1 MNIWN
6 CTLYRLIFF
15 AVLTAGLSSCS
26 TARMTIEVLVPPQNT
41 FESKVQEVAVIN
53 RVDTAEAH
61 SALYINDEFRE
72 HLDGLN
78 FGMQEAALYGLG
90 TALNDYG
97 YYNVGEGKGGNY
109 KRDGRFKGPK
119 LSRTELKRLCA
130 LYSVEGII
138 ALEGYEAGIYA
149 SGDVTRSTA
158 VDRSYGTVYVPS
170 FNGRQEV
177 HMRFYFRFYDNLSGK
192 IIYEEEIEDIMSTTA
207 SGSTPDE
214 VEKRMPDRAG
224 LMERLA
230 VKLGSEAAKHIS
242 PHWKKDTRKYY
253 AYGNSL
259 LVRAG
264 NLAQSGYWERASNIW
279 YDLVEGEGVSNS
291 VAKKACFNMILVS
304 EVAGDLDL
312 AIVWAE
318 RCEEEF
324 GLKRATAYKEL
335 IKNRKEELKGF
346 ID

>member
-1 MNIWN
+1 MKVHGGSLR
-6 CTLYRLIFF
+6 TLIFI
-15 AVLTAGLSSCS
+15 ATIAGVLTSCS
-26 TARMTIEVLVPPQNT
+26 TARVTIEVLRPPQNT
-41 FESKVQEVAVIN
+41 IDSKVEEVALIN
-53 RVDTAEAH
+53 RVNPDEAH
-61 SALYINDEFRE
+61 SALYINDNFSEN
-72 HLDGLN
+72 LDGLN
-78 FGMQEAALYGLG
+78 RGMQEASLFGLG

-97 YYNVGEGKGGNY
+97 YYNVGEGKGGNF
-109 KRDGRFKGPK
+109 KLDGRFKGPK
-119 LSRTELKRLCA
+119 LTKTELKRLCA
-130 LYSVEGII
+130 LYDVEGII
-138 ALEGYEAGIYA
+138 ALEGYDAGIYA
-149 SGDVTRSTA
+149 SGDVTQSTA

-177 HMRFYFRFYDNLSGK
+177 HMRLFFRFYDNFTGEV
-192 IIYEEEIEDIMSTTA
+192 IYEEEIDDIMSTTA

-230 VKLGSEAAKHIS
+230 IKLGSEVAKHIS
-242 PHWKKDTRKYY
+242 PHWEKDTRKYY
-253 AYGNSL
+253 AYGNSQ

-279 YDLVEGEGVSNS
+279 YALVEDDAVSNA
-291 VAKKACFNMILVS
+291 VAKKACFNMILAS

-324 GLKRATAYKEL
+324 DLKRATAYKEL
-335 IKNRKEELKGF
+335 LKKRKEELKGF